1 MKASS
6 IRKEIDKLNRELQTL
21 KTELPNFDRLYR
33 ENSEAEAKIKA
44 AQREGD
50 ETMAALSAARGRVVE
65 ARELLEQHRSDISTL
80 EAEIVTLQER
90 YDKQSAGERL
100 AVAKEH
106 HSTLERE
113 YRDSVR
119 HTLDTVEEAL
129 RAQLDKRA
137 QVEARRQE
145 ITTLGLQLGIFER
158 SKITGSIRGA
168 SFARLYPSVL
178 PGVFDDAYPE
188 VRSDRH
194 VLTLLEQLADVD
206 EVVKHREPRQVLAQR
221 EANRQIEVKQH
232 SERLRLEA
240 HAMIEGTTAA

>member
-1 MKASS
+1 MGESV
-6 IRKEIDKLNRELQTL
+6 
-21 KTELPNFDRLYR
+21 LYR

-90 YDKQSAGERL
+90 YEKQSAGERL

-113 YRDSVR
+113 YRDSIR

-129 RAQLDKRA
+129 RAQLEKRS

-145 ITTLGLQLGIFER
+145 ITALGLQLGIFQR
-158 SKITGSIRGA
+158 SKQPFSRHPVVGTNFS
-168 SFARLYPSVL
+168 RLYPASL
-178 PGVFDDAYPE
+178 PDLFDETFPE
-188 VRSDRH
+188 LR
-194 VLTLLEQLADVD
+194 AD
-206 EVVKHREPRQVLAQR
+206 RQVLELLDQISRVDETVQAKETRQILAHR
-221 EANRQIEVKQH
+221 EATRLAQLREQG
-232 SERLRLEA
+232 ERVRLEA
-240 HAMIEGTTAA
+240 LAQLEGQQG